1 MFLGKKNLQLVQGL
15 NKSYIELLDLY
26 VHSRLGL
33 ESKFLL
39 NKITQSS
46 TYDHLYFIR
55 LNGQPRN
62 VILCYKGRLPHT
74 IVLDGSQFIRRSF

>member
-15 NKSYIELLDLY
+15 NKSDIELLDLY

-46 TYDHLYFIR
+46 T
-55 LNGQPRN
+55 
-62 VILCYKGRLPHT
+62 
-74 IVLDGSQFIRRSF
+74 

>member
-39 NKITQSS
+39 KQNNPVV
-46 TYDHLYFIR
+46 YLRPPLF
-55 LNGQPRN
+55 
-62 VILCYKGRLPHT
+62 YKVKWTAPKCHFML
-74 IVLDGSQFIRRSF
+74 